1 MAAPFT
7 FQHCAEF
14 FPQSSDELLSA
25 VPSAPGVFALR
36 GEDPGAQPYL
46 SRAGDLRRRLRRLL
60 APAETLDADG
70 RPAPSRRLN
79 LRSRIRFIEW
89 TPTGSEFE
97 SNLLLYQAARQAF
110 GAEAA
115 RLRLRLRTPYM
126 LRLTLSG
133 KHPRVYVTNRL
144 QRRAL
149 AELFGPFPSRAA
161 AERYAD
167 AVLDLFQLRRCT
179 EDLEPYP
186 EHPGCV
192 YGEMNKCLMP
202 CKQGHP
208 SACSPQQYAQEAER
222 VFAFLATRGASL
234 QEEVAARRDAASQAM
249 DFESAAALHKQWE
262 RVRTVA
268 LLADPLVGLIN
279 RLRLLVVQQALRGQ
293 KECAADGSGLEPEAA
308 GQPGGSADAAVFV
321 FAQGQWSGPLRLAGL
336 DSGSGL
342 DINSGLDIGSGLS
355 ADAASGLAGADGG
368 RAAQTEV
375 EMSALGDALA
385 LLRRW
390 YYRSEKRRD
399 GEPFL
404 PNPDGS
410 WPKRRILNA
419 AARMTTAPSAPA
431 PESPLPHC

>member
-1 MAAPFT
+1 VAAPFT

-14 FPQSSDELLSA
+14 DPQSSDELLSA
-25 VPSAPGVFALR
+25 LPSAPGVFALR
-36 GEDPGAQPYL
+36 GEDPSAQPYL
-46 SRAGDLRRRLRRLL
+46 SRAANLRRRLRRLL
-60 APAETLDADG
+60 APAESTDAEG

-79 LRSRIRFIEW
+79 LRARIRFIEW
-89 TPTGSEFE
+89 TPAGSEFE

-110 GAEAA
+110 GAEPA
-115 RLRLRLRTPYM
+115 RLRLRLRPPYM
-126 LRLTLSG
+126 LRVTLSG
-133 KHPRVYVTNRL
+133 RHPRVYVTNRL

-208 SACSPQQYAQEAER
+208 SACTPQQYEQEAQR

-234 QEEVAARRDAASQAM
+234 LDELAARREAASQAT
-249 DFESAAALHKQWE
+249 DFESAAALHQQWE
-262 RVRTVA
+262 RVRAVA
-268 LLADPLVGLIN
+268 LQVDPLVGLIG
-279 RLRLLVVQQALRGQ
+279 RLRLLVVLPGLHGQAER
-293 KECAADGSGLEPEAA
+293 AADEAGSEEIGCPE
-308 GQPGGSADAAVFV
+308 GSADAAVFR
-321 FAQGQWSGPLRLAGL
+321 FAGGRWSGPQRLPEL
-336 DSGSGL
+336 E
-342 DINSGLDIGSGLS
+342 IGSGGS
-355 ADAASGLAGADGG
+355 TEAEREPAGTEGG
-368 RAAQTEV
+368 RVAQTEV
-375 EMSALGDALA
+375 DLPALGDALA

-419 AARMTTAPSAPA
+419 AARMASDRSAPA
-431 PESPLPHC
+431 AESPLPHC

>member
-1 MAAPFT
+1 MARIGAWRREYNLPVAAPFT
-7 FQHCAEF
+7 FQHRAEF
-14 FPQSSDELLSA
+14 VPQSSGELLSA
-25 VPSAPGVFALR
+25 LPSAPGVFALR

-46 SRAGDLRRRLRRLL
+46 SRAANLRRRLRRLL

-97 SNLLLYQAARQAF
+97 SNLLLYHAARQAF
-110 GAEAA
+110 GAEPA

-126 LRLTLSG
+126 LRVTVSG
-133 KHPRVYVTNRL
+133 RHPRVYVTNRL

-192 YGEMNKCLMP
+192 YGEMQKCLMP

-208 SACSPQQYAQEAER
+208 SACTPQQYAQEAQR

-234 QEEVAARRDAASQAM
+234 QDEVAARREAASQAM

-262 RVRTVA
+262 RVRAVA

-279 RLRLLVVQQALRGQ
+279 RLRLLVVQRGLP
-293 KECAADGSGLEPEAA
+293 EPAERAADGSGSEETD
-308 GQPGGSADAAVFV
+308 QPGGPAEAAVFL
-321 FAQGQWSGPLRLAGL
+321 FAGGQWSGPLRLAGEAN
-336 DSGSGL
+336 GSGVGAVL
-342 DINSGLDIGSGLS
+342 ES
-355 ADAASGLAGADGG
+355 AAAGADCG
-368 RAAQTEV
+368 RVAQPELDLP
-375 EMSALGDALA
+375 ALGDALA

-390 YYRSEKRRD
+390 YYRSEKRRA

-419 AARMTTAPSAPA
+419 AARMAPAASAPVA
-431 PESPLPHC
+431 ESPFPHC